1 MLTTLSKPR
10 SQLDGLPICPFLKS
24 YKDKIEIVETDDP
37 LNAVKGFAAFKDLF
51 HLEALVIHGFEADF
65 DYWTDTLDVWNEQF
79 AEQDTICLYMDP
91 EAVEPPIDL
100 DYTWRDNA
108 LIIVQ
113 RASTLAKHQSDLQKT
128 AYYTHYND
136 D

>member
-10 SQLDGLPICPFLKS
+10 SQLNGLPICPFLKS
-24 YKDKIEIVETDDP
+24 YKDKIQIVETDDP
-37 LNAVKGFAAFKDLF
+37 YTAVTGFAAFKDLF
-51 HLEALVIHGFEADF
+51 HLEAIVIHGFQADF
-65 DYWTDTLDVWNEQF
+65 DRWTDTIDVWNEKHKD
-79 AEQDTICLYMDP
+79 QDIICLYMDP

-100 DYTWRDNA
+100 SYTWQDCA